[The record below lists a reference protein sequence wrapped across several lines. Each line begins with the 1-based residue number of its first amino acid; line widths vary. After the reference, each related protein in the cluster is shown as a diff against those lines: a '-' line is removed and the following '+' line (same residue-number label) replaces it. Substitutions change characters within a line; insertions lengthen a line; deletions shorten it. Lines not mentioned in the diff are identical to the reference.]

1 MGLLSLVSFVK
12 VCVNDGK
19 EVGES
24 LVLPICLFELVN
36 LVSSSLCSIGQIKGL
51 LSLFGLSVN
60 HKKEHLS
67 YYLFRGALSLYLTCW
82 TQV

>member
-12 VCVNDGK
+12 VYVSDGK

-24 LVLPICLFELVN
+24 LVLSICLFELVK
-36 LVSSSLCSIGQIKGL
+36 LVSSSLCSNGQIKGL
-51 LSLFGLSVN
+51 LSSFGLSVN

-67 YYLFRGALSLYLTCW
+67 YHLFRGAVRLYLTCG